1 MNDKPDHNEP
11 AVDTLPKLLR
21 QNARRY
27 GNQRVALREKD
38 RGIWKSYSWQDYY
51 DSVKE
56 LCLGLIRLGFE
67 RDDKICIIGENKP
80 QWFWAELAAQSAGG
94 VAIGVFTDCQ
104 SAEIKYFF
112 EHSESS
118 FVVCHDQ
125 EQVDKVIEIKAELK
139 NLKKII
145 YWDPKGLW
153 SYQDPELLS
162 MQEAMEIGRRLDR
175 KQPDFYEKLIEEGK
189 GADIAVL
196 AYTSGTTG
204 LPKGAMFT
212 QEYLVEGIGEW
223 ARFDGWSHMGY
234 EYLSFI
240 PPAWATEQA
249 LGISGALVAGMTVN
263 FPEEPETVQENIRE
277 IGPHVLFYGARL
289 WESVNS
295 IVQARMIDSTRFR
308 RWIYHRLLPVAL
320 KTADMKIENRALS
333 LRWRFMGWMA
343 YQAVFRALR
352 DRLGFSRVKVVYSAG
367 GAVSPEIIRF
377 FLALGIEIKLFY
389 GSTEM
394 GIISVPRKGE
404 IRPETSGKPMPWA
417 EVKIAD
423 DGEIMVKSKYL
434 YAGYYKN
441 PDATAEKIKDG
452 YYCSG
457 DFGHIDENGHLIV
470 IDRMEDLKP
479 LSGGRQFS
487 PQYCEVRLRYSP
499 YIKDVLVV
507 GGESRDHVGALVNID
522 LENVGRYAE
531 ANHIPYTTFTDLSQK
546 PEVINLAS
554 QEIRQVNRTL
564 PEYARIK
571 RFVNLHKEF
580 DADEAELTRTRKLR
594 RTFVEDRYRDLI
606 EALYSERDKLEV
618 EAEVT
623 YRDGRKGF
631 IRTSIHINAVD
642 Q

>member
-1 MNDKPDHNEP
+1 MSWMPHHNEP
-11 AVDTLPKLLR
+11 DLDTLPKLLR
-21 QNARRY
+21 KLALQY
-27 GNQRVALREKD
+27 GDRKIAMRVKD
-38 RGIWKSYSWQDYY
+38 MGIWKSFTWQDYY
-51 DSVKE
+51 DRVRD
-56 LCLGLIRLGFE
+56 LCLGLVKLGFQ

-80 QWFWAELAAQSAGG
+80 EWFWAELAAQSAGG

-104 SAEIKYFF
+104 GPEVKYFF
-112 EHSESS
+112 EHSDSC
-118 FVVCHDQ
+118 FVVAHDQ
-125 EQVDKVIEIKAELK
+125 EQVDKVLEIKSELK
-139 NLKKII
+139 NLKKTI

-153 SYQDPELLS
+153 AYEEPDLLAMEDVMQIGRELNQEKPELYDDLVD
-162 MQEAMEIGRRLDR
+162 QGRGD
-175 KQPDFYEKLIEEGK
+175 DV
-189 GADIAVL
+189 AVF

-204 LPKGAMFT
+204 LPKGAMLSHGW
-212 QEYLVEGIGEW
+212 LVEGIGEW
-223 ARFDGWSHMGY
+223 AKIDGWSDKGY

-277 IGPHVLFYGARL
+277 IGPHVMFYGARL

-295 IVQARMIDSTRFR
+295 MVQARMMDSTRFR
-308 RWIYHRLLPVAL
+308 RWLYNRCLPIAL
-320 KTADMKIENRALS
+320 QIVDLKIENQPLN
-333 LRWRFMGWMA
+333 LWQQFLGWLV
-343 YQAVFRALR
+343 YQGVFRALR
-352 DRLGFSRVKVVYSAG
+352 DRLGFSRAKVIYSAG

-377 FLALGIEIKLFY
+377 FLALGVEIKLFY

-394 GIISVPRKGE
+394 GIISVPRPAE
-404 IRPETSGKPMPWA
+404 IRPETSGRPMPWA
-417 EVKIAD
+417 EVKIAA

-441 PDATAEKIKDG
+441 PEATAKNIKDG

-479 LSGGRQFS
+479 LAGDRQFS

-499 YIKDVLVV
+499 YIKDALVV
-507 GGESRDHVGALVNID
+507 GNELRDYVAALINID
-522 LENVGRYAE
+522 LDNVGRYAE

-546 PEVINLAS
+546 PEVVELAN
-554 QEIRQVNRTL
+554 QEIRRINRTL
-564 PEYARIK
+564 PDHARIR

-594 RTFVEDRYRDLI
+594 RTFVEDRYHDLI
-606 EALYSERDKLEV
+606 QALYSEINKLDV

-623 YRDGRKGF
+623 YRDGRTGV
-631 IRTSIHINAVD
+631 IRTSILVNDV